1 MTLEL
6 KLLRLGWG
14 GAAEE
19 IPSNLYILQMKTLR
33 PNNQQFIVEAQTGLK
48 VLKQPL
54 QSLSLCV
61 YVKRNTS

>member
-1 MTLEL
+1 MVE
-6 KLLRLGWG
+6 GG

-19 IPSNLYILQMKTLR
+19 IPSHLHILQMKTLK
-33 PNNQQFIVEAQTGLK
+33 PNHQQFTGEAQMGLK
-48 VLKQPL
+48 VLKESL